1 MEELWARFVAQ
12 KKELEMEYQK
22 QVDEMYFSGY
32 RYCLKKNG
40 IIQDISSLIFDDKSE
55 IPDGSSWW
63 DEILPVF
70 NSLGES

>member
-55 IPDGSSWW
+55 IPDGSS
-63 DEILPVF
+63 
-70 NSLGES
+70 